1 MSARSTRT
9 ATPLRLPVRVVPG
22 ARRSEVVG
30 RLGEA
35 WKLRIAAP
43 PERGRA
49 NDELVA
55 LLARTL
61 RVPRSA
67 IRVARGHTIGQK
79 LVEVQHLTREEAER
93 RLVSAREKR
102 P

>member
-1 MSARSTRT
+1 MSVRGTSVETS
-9 ATPLRLPVRVVPG
+9 LRLRVRVIPG

-35 WKLRIAAP
+35 WKVRVAAP

-49 NDELVA
+49 NDELID

-61 RVPRSA
+61 RVPRSSV
-67 IRVARGHTIGQK
+67 RVATGHTTGQK
-79 LVEVQHLTREEAER
+79 LVEIADLTRAEAEG
-93 RLVSAREKR
+93 RLVSAGKEKA
-102 P
+102 

>member
-1 MSARSTRT
+1 MSVRGTSVETS
-9 ATPLRLPVRVVPG
+9 LRLRVRVIPG

-35 WKLRIAAP
+35 WKVRVAAP

-49 NDELVA
+49 NDELID

-61 RVPRSA
+61 RVPRSSV
-67 IRVARGHTIGQK
+67 RVTRGHTTGQK
-79 LVEVQHLTREEAER
+79 LVGVERLTREAAGR
-93 RLVSAREKR
+93 RLVSAGKEKV
-102 P
+102 

>member
-1 MSARSTRT
+1 MSARDTSVE
-9 ATPLRLPVRVVPG
+9 TPARLPVRVVPG
-22 ARRSEVVG
+22 ARRSEIVG

-35 WKLRIAAP
+35 WKVRIAAP

-61 RVPRSA
+61 RVPRSSVR
-67 IRVARGHTIGQK
+67 ISRGHTTGQK
-79 LVEVQHLTREEAER
+79 LVEVQGLTPQEAER
-93 RLVSAREKR
+93 RLVSAGEERA
-102 P
+102 

>member
-1 MSARSTRT
+1 MSVRGTSVE
-9 ATPLRLPVRVVPG
+9 TPLRLPVRVVPG

-35 WKLRIAAP
+35 WKVRIAAP

-49 NDELVA
+49 NEELVT

-61 RVPRSA
+61 RVPRSSV
-67 IRVARGHTIGQK
+67 RVARGHTTGQK
-79 LVEVQHLTREEAER
+79 LVEVQRLTREEAER
-93 RLVSAREKR
+93 RLVSAREER
-102 P
+102 A

>member
-1 MSARSTRT
+1 MSVLGPSAES
-9 ATPLRLPVRVVPG
+9 PLRLPVRVVPG

-35 WKLRIAAP
+35 WKVRIAAP
-43 PERGRA
+43 PGRGRA

-61 RVPRSA
+61 RVPRSSVR
-67 IRVARGHTIGQK
+67 IARGHTTRQK
-79 LVEVQHLTREEAER
+79 LVEVQHLTCEAAER
-93 RLVSAREKR
+93 RLVSAREEKA
-102 P
+102 